1 MATKIELNR
10 AKIALV
16 DDDIADEISI
26 YIWSAYKDRSN
37 GNETWYAKRHLC
49 KNGINVSILMHRFVY
64 ELKTGI
70 KLTSNQ
76 HIDHLNNNGLDN
88 RFENLR
94 IATASNNAA
103 NKIVSNIKK
112 SSKYKGVYWN
122 KEKEKWQVQIQYNY
136 KKYNLGYFYKDE
148 EIEAAEIY
156 DKKALTLFGEYA
168 HINFPEANY
177 VKEIRKPKIEYAVAA
192 AATA

>member
-1 MATKIELNR
+1 MVTKIKLNR

-16 DDDIADEISI
+16 DDDIADEVSI
-26 YIWSAYKDRSN
+26 YIWSAYEDRGN
-37 GNETWYAKRHLC
+37 GNETWYAKRHIC

-70 KLTSNQ
+70 KLTSKQ
-76 HIDHLNNNGLDN
+76 HIDHINNNGLDN

-103 NKIVSNIKK
+103 NKIVSDTKK

-136 KKYNLGYFYKDE
+136 KKYNLGYFCKDE
-148 EIEAAEIY
+148 EIEAAELY
-156 DKKALTLFGEYA
+156 DRNALTLFGEYA
-168 HINFPEANY
+168 CINFPDADY
-177 VKEIRKPKIEYAVAA
+177 VKGVRKPKIEYAMS
-192 AATA
+192 ATATA